1 MATTSQ
7 NHMIVNIHTNIHGH
21 FSGKNQNL
29 TKSYDKGHA
38 HKYSWQLQNIKF
50 RITQNHTKSY
60 DNGHEHKYSW
70 SII

>member
-1 MATTSQ
+1 MIMAITSQ

-38 HKYSWQLQNIKF
+38 HKLASTWIQETRNI
-50 RITQNHTKSY
+50 
-60 DNGHEHKYSW
+60 
-70 SII
+70 